1 MKTKIYQTTRR
12 ALERKFNMPAYDESR
27 LERRTKEKK
36 LKIRAGYGALAILEM
51 KITEIE
57 NTSVNQNKNLEIHR
71 LTIPYLHLQK
81 TLGQYLS
88 KKEAKNFDL
97 RYKNALKK
105 YWRIENEK

>member
-1 MKTKIYQTTRR
+1 MKTKIYQTTRED
-12 ALERKFNMPAYDESR
+12 LEKKFNMRAYGKDG
-27 LERRTKEKK
+27 LERRAKEEK
-36 LKIRAGYGALAILEM
+36 LKIRANYGALAILEM

-57 NTSVNQNKNLEIHR
+57 NTSFNQNKNLEIHR

-88 KKEAKNFDL
+88 EKETKNFDL

-105 YWRIENEK
+105 YWRIKNEK